1 MNSEIQV
8 YEASK
13 NGMEYS
19 DDSNAYRKNGTEYS
33 KNTSTGNGK
42 SFLSTTESGYIDLHN
57 PRGK

>member
-8 YEASK
+8 YEATK

-19 DDSNAYRKNGTEYS
+19 DDSNAYRKNRTEYS

-42 SFLSTTESGYIDLHN
+42 SFFINYRVGLY
-57 PRGK
+57 